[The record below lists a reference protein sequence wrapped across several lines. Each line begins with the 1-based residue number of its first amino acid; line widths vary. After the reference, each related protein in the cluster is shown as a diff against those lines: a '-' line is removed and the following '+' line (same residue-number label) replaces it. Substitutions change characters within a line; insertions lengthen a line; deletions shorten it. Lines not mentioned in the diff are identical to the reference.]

1 MKNNDQKILKNF
13 VSEIKLPKYFYA
25 QNLMD
30 FIDNHM
36 IALSQVIRILN
47 NEKPEPK
54 HIEMLQKSK
63 NDYENLPKISN
74 NDLDV
79 INYIFHFNE
88 IINILETDVLAS
100 YGTTS
105 NYELNSDTV
114 GNIINHLND
123 VGYRI
128 TGDCPNADWIGYDRN
143 GTKGSDNAAFC
154 VKAVN
159 VGKAYHNDIDEKC
172 SNDKCQTTYD
182 DFPSMIYYDVILF
195 YQLDVPVLKEVMN
208 FKMYGSTKVIFG

>member
-36 IALSQVIRILN
+36 IALSQVVRILN

-79 INYIFHFNE
+79 INYISHFNE
-88 IINILETDVLAS
+88 IINILAKYL
-100 YGTTS
+100 
-105 NYELNSDTV
+105 
-114 GNIINHLND
+114 
-123 VGYRI
+123 
-128 TGDCPNADWIGYDRN
+128 
-143 GTKGSDNAAFC
+143 
-154 VKAVN
+154 
-159 VGKAYHNDIDEKC
+159 
-172 SNDKCQTTYD
+172 
-182 DFPSMIYYDVILF
+182 
-195 YQLDVPVLKEVMN
+195 
-208 FKMYGSTKVIFG
+208 